1 MSFFV
6 YDVPNLNPA
15 LGPVQGDKQSV
26 SVYDRN
32 LGNRRTIVTTPEEAD
47 LFIDTRKQVIDA
59 AAKDGWKLAGLTT
72 VAGSA
77 IGAGVNRYMDVKKA
91 KKLDA
96 LIEPLNAALKELVDA
111 GKSLFAAKID
121 VLEKDL
127 FKEHRFDLG
136 ELFSEEA
143 KAFKHVDVK
152 SIAKRAM
159 KMGALGGAALAA
171 CFAFSIPFVKA
182 GNTDKK
188 ITQEFIDYN
197 K

>member
-1 MSFFV
+1 MFFV

-15 LGPVQGDKQSV
+15 LGPVEGDKQTV
-26 SVYDRN
+26 CVYDRN

-47 LFIDTRKQVIDA
+47 LFISTRKQVIDD
-59 AAKDGWKLAGLTT
+59 AAKRGWGLAGLTT
-72 VAGSA
+72 AAGAA

-91 KKLDA
+91 KNLDKLV
-96 LIEPLNAALKELVDA
+96 EPLNTSFKELLDA
-111 GKSLFAAKID
+111 GKTAFGAKID
-121 VLEKDL
+121 VLDKDL
-127 FKEHRFDLG
+127 FKGHRFDLG
-136 ELFSEEA
+136 DLFSEEA

-152 SIAKRAM
+152 SIARRAM

-171 CFAFSIPFVKA
+171 CFAFSIPFIKA
-182 GNTDKK
+182 GNADKK